1 MTFLA
6 FLGVTEILCSF
17 RLVLEERTGKEIPKS
32 KFPTNSFALWDIVA
46 GHVTSRKTVYPKNL
60 SCGPG
65 LSISIFVYTRKLS
78 CLNISVF
85 RYVRK
90 PHFLNSSIVWYIKTF
105 LFRYQYLAYIRK
117 TSRLNINIFVYIR
130 KLCSLNNSIFRYII
144 IFEYIRKL

>member
-1 MTFLA
+1 MQFIITTTGIQSRLDIFDESMFVMTFLA

-32 KFPTNSFALWDIVA
+32 KFPTNSFALWDIGA

-65 LSISIFVYTRKLS
+65 LSISIFVYTGKLS

-85 RYVRK
+85 IYVRK
-90 PHFLNSSIVWYIKTF
+90 PHFLNSSIFW
-105 LFRYQYLAYIRK
+105 
-117 TSRLNINIFVYIR
+117 YIR
-130 KLCSLNNSIFRYII
+130 KLSCSDISI
-144 IFEYIRKL
+144 